1 MMEKIHSFHLGIER
15 CLRRAKEVLYWPRMN
30 AELKDVILNCDV
42 CNSYKPEKPKE
53 RLMPHEFPTKLWQ
66 KVETDL
72 MQFDGRQYLITVNY
86 YSLFFE
92 VDQLQSTDSRLLL
105 RNWNGPQ
112 YDSCELSKV
121 CFGFFSILSLLPAT
135 NKAKERWR
143 VLLKSAKASWRRQL
157 GKSLILICPS

>member
-15 CLRRAKEVLYWPRMN
+15 CLRRTKEVFYWPRMN
-30 AELKDVILNCDV
+30 AELKDFILNCDV

-66 KVETDL
+66 KVGTDL
-72 MQFDGRQYLITVNY
+72 MQFDGRQLLITVNY

-105 RNWNGPQ
+105 RNWNA
-112 YDSCELSKV
+112 V
-121 CFGFFSILSLLPAT
+121 
-135 NKAKERWR
+135 
-143 VLLKSAKASWRRQL
+143 
-157 GKSLILICPS
+157 